1 MKKILWVGMALFL
14 PLFFA
19 SCASN
24 YKTLYNWDAYSTQ
37 TYKYIKGGDEEDTE
51 KLFEVY
57 QKVIDGQEGTI
68 RETIPPGVCADY
80 GYLLIKAGRVEEGK
94 ALLRKEMELYPE
106 SGQFMKSIIR
116 KVER

>member
-1 MKKILWVGMALFL
+1 MNKFLFL
-14 PLFFA
+14 FAILIPLLFVG
-19 SCASN
+19 CASN
-24 YKTLYNWDAYSTQ
+24 YKSLYNWDAYSTQ
-37 TYKYIKGGDEEDTE
+37 TYKYVKGGNEEDTE

-57 QKVIDGQEGTI
+57 QKVIDGQDGTI
-68 RETIPPGVCADY
+68 RGTIPPGVCADY

-106 SGQFMKSIIR
+106 SAQFMNGIIR

>member
-1 MKKILWVGMALFL
+1 MNKF
-14 PLFFA
+14 LFFFA
-19 SCASN
+19 ILIPLLFVGCASN
-24 YKTLYNWDAYSTQ
+24 YKSLYNWDAYSTQ
-37 TYKYIKGGDEEDTE
+37 TYKYVKGGNEEDTE

-57 QKVIDGQEGTI
+57 QKVIDGQDGTI
-68 RETIPPGVCADY
+68 RGTIPPGVCADY

-106 SGQFMKSIIR
+106 SAQFMKGIIR

>member
-1 MKKILWVGMALFL
+1 MNKF
-14 PLFFA
+14 LFFFA
-19 SCASN
+19 ILIPLLFVGCASN
-24 YKTLYNWDAYSTQ
+24 YKSLYNWDAYSTQ
-37 TYKYIKGGDEEDTE
+37 TYKYVKGGNEEDTE

-57 QKVIDGQEGTI
+57 QKVIDGQDGTI
-68 RETIPPGVCADY
+68 RGTIPPGVCADY

-106 SGQFMKSIIR
+106 SAQFMNGIIR